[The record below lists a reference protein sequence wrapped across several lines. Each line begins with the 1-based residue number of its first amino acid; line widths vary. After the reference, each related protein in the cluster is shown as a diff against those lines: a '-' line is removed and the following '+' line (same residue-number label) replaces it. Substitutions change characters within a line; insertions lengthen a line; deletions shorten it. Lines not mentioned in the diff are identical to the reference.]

1 LGGFRLFWAEM
12 GYFFQSATLYAH
24 FSDSKRGK
32 MFYVWLILDCFGLKQ
47 EIFFKVQL
55 YSLTF
60 RNRKS
65 DKRFSRLKRRRE
77 SVATWRI
84 LPTETKYASK
94 SSKILVLRCPQ
105 NCDAKSPRDRRADG
119 VGI

>member
-1 LGGFRLFWAEM
+1 MLCLFWVRTLAGWCIVWAET

-24 FSDSKRGK
+24 FSESKRGK

-65 DKRFSRLKRRRE
+65 GALKSVKQKIFAAQTPQRKRGYVEDFALNSNF
-77 SVATWRI
+77 APQ
-84 LPTETKYASK
+84 LPLQA
-94 SSKILVLRCPQ
+94 
-105 NCDAKSPRDRRADG
+105 
-119 VGI
+119 